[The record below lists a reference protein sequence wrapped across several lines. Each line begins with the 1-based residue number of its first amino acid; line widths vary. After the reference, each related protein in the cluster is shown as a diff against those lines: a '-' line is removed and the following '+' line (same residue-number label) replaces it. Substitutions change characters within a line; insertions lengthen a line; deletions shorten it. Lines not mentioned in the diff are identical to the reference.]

1 MKTNPPFRA
10 EHVGSLLRPTQVK
23 DARARF
29 AEGILTAAE
38 LAMVEDDAIAG
49 AIRQQESIGLRSV
62 TDGEIRRATWFGD
75 FLGALDGMTLISSVI
90 RPKGDP
96 TSPGKTIQIPTVTGK
111 IAFSRH
117 PMIEHFQFLQ
127 QSTKAMPKMT
137 IPAPAMIVSALRDW
151 RHVVN
156 RDVYPDVREFYHDL
170 AAAYRSAVRAFYD
183 AGCRY
188 LQFDD
193 VNLAYLCDASKR
205 TDLAARGDDPDAMLQ
220 TWVDVVNA
228 AIAGRPADMTISTH
242 ICRGNFQ
249 STWLADGDYAPVAD
263 TLFNR
268 FDYDGYFLEYDTDR
282 AGGFEPLRFVP
293 RGKKLIVLGLITTK
307 AGKLED
313 KDLVKAR
320 IEAATKFVDID
331 QLGLSP
337 QCGFASTQ
345 EGNLITEDE
354 QWAKLRSVVELAREV
369 WTDA

>member
-1 MKTNPPFRA
+1 
-10 EHVGSLLRPTQVK
+10 
-23 DARARF
+23 
-29 AEGILTAAE
+29 
-38 LAMVEDDAIAG
+38 
-49 AIRQQESIGLRSV
+49 
-62 TDGEIRRATWFGD
+62 
-75 FLGALDGMTLISSVI
+75 
-90 RPKGDP
+90 
-96 TSPGKTIQIPTVTGK
+96 
-111 IAFSRH
+111 
-117 PMIEHFQFLQ
+117 
-127 QSTKAMPKMT
+127 
-137 IPAPAMIVSALRDW
+137 
-151 RHVVN
+151 
-156 RDVYPDVREFYHDL
+156 
-170 AAAYRSAVRAFYD
+170 
-183 AGCRY
+183 
-188 LQFDD
+188 
-193 VNLAYLCDASKR
+193 
-205 TDLAARGDDPDAMLQ
+205 MLQ